1 MGACIIMKITH
12 GRYYYKFHETVEKL
26 RKEDNTCYICGSN
39 KKVNPHHIRRV
50 KESDPQYAA
59 ANNVVLLCSHHHGK
73 FHQLYGSGKG
83 VNRHNFEVYVKK
95 EHLQAIEKL
104 EKENIELKN
113 YKETVI
119 STVNSAVKTER
130 TELGSSVLKQL
141 SENLGVKIK

>member
-1 MGACIIMKITH
+1 M
-12 GRYYYKFHETVEKL
+12 
-26 RKEDNTCYICGSN
+26 
-39 KKVNPHHIRRV
+39 
-50 KESDPQYAA
+50 
-59 ANNVVLLCSHHHGK
+59 
-73 FHQLYGSGKG
+73 
-83 VNRHNFEVYVKK
+83 YVKK

-130 TELGSSVLKQL
+130 TELGSSVLRQL